1 MTLDD
6 RLPGIG
12 HMRERARRRM
22 PRVAWEYLDSGT
34 GEGAGVHRNREAFQR
49 VRLTPRFFVDALSPD
64 LRTELFGRTW
74 EAPFGVAPVG
84 IQSLMW
90 PGAELAL
97 ARAARRAGL
106 PYTLSTMTG
115 EALEKVAEAA
125 GESFWFQLYVP
136 RSEEIL
142 DDLLDRAEA
151 GGAEVLAVT
160 LDVPTGSRRERQRA
174 AGLGMPPPI
183 TPRLIWDVAMRPAW
197 AFATLDRGI
206 PSLATMTKYV
216 SKRELSRFSEFVNRE
231 MNVAVT
237 PEVLGRLRE
246 RWKGRLLVKGVVHP
260 DDAKAALDMG
270 CDGIWASNHG
280 ARQLDS
286 IAGGIETLPAI
297 VEAVGGRAPVIYD
310 SGVQDGH
317 DVARALAL
325 GADFV
330 MLGRSFVYGVA
341 AAGRPGAAHVMK
353 VLRAELSNVMT
364 QLGCNRID
372 ELKDRLA

>member
-1 MTLDD
+1 
-6 RLPGIG
+6 
-12 HMRERARRRM
+12 M

-49 VRLTPRFFVDALSPD
+49 VRLTPRFFVDALAPD
-64 LRTELFGRTW
+64 LETELFGRTW
-74 EAPFGVAPVG
+74 AAPFGVAPVG
-84 IQSLMW
+84 VQSLMW

-106 PYTLSTMTG
+106 PFTLSTMTG
-115 EALEKVAEAA
+115 EVLEKVAEAA
-125 GESFWFQLYVP
+125 GDSFWFQLYVP

-142 DDLLDRAEA
+142 SDLLDRAEA

-206 PSLATMTKYV
+206 PRLATMTKYV
-216 SKRELSRFSEFVNRE
+216 PKRELSRFADFVNRE

-237 PEVLGRLRE
+237 PEVLGRLRD
-246 RWKGRLLVKGVVHP
+246 RWKGRLVVKGVVHP

-286 IAGGIETLPAI
+286 IPGGIETLPAI
-297 VEAVGGRAPVIYD
+297 VEAVGGRAPVIFD

-353 VLRAELSNVMT
+353 VLRAELANVMT
-364 QLGCNRID
+364 QLGCSRID